1 MALSVV
7 FMGTPAFSV
16 PTLAALVEAGHR
28 VSAVYTQP
36 PRKAGRRGLKLTP
49 SPAQLEAERLG
60 LPVRSPLNF
69 KDPAEVEAFA
79 ALEADVAVVVAYG
92 LLLPQALLDAPRFGC
107 LNGHGSLLPRW
118 RGAAPIQRAI
128 EAGDAATGM
137 MVMRME
143 AGLDTG
149 PVALTAE
156 TEIGPSETA
165 GDLQERLSRLSAELM
180 VEALAKLEAGTLTF
194 EDQAAIEARTGRAPL
209 YAKKI
214 DKAETPVDWAAD
226 AKAVAGRINGFSPAP
241 GAWTTMPFSGAP
253 ERVKLLRAVAVDGDA
268 GGDFASPAP
277 GTTLDDHLTVACG
290 TGAVRLLELQRAGGK
305 KVAATELLRGT
316 PIAAGTVLGGG

>member
-16 PTLAALVEAGHR
+16 PTLAAIVEAGHR
-28 VSAVYTQP
+28 VPAIYTQP
-36 PRKAGRRGLKLTP
+36 PRQAGRRGLKLTP
-49 SPAQLEAERLG
+49 SPVQLEAERLG

-69 KDPAEVEAFA
+69 KDPADIEAFA

-137 MVMRME
+137 MVMQMK

-156 TEIGPSETA
+156 TVIGPNETA
-165 GDLQERLSRLSAELM
+165 GDLQERLSRLSAKLM
-180 VEALAKLEAGTLTF
+180 VEALEKLEAGTLAF
-194 EDQAAIEARTGRAPL
+194 EDQAAIAARTGRAPL

-214 DKAETPVDWAAD
+214 DKAEARIDWTAGAQ
-226 AKAVAGRINGFSPAP
+226 AVAGKINAFSPTP
-241 GAWTTMPFSGAP
+241 GAWTTIPFSGAP

-268 GGDFASPAP
+268 GGDIASAAP
-277 GTTLDDHLTVACG
+277 GTTLDDGLTVASG
-290 TGAVRLLELQRAGGK
+290 SGAVRLLEIQRAGGK
-305 KVAATELLRGT
+305 KVAAAELLRGT
-316 PIAAGTVLGGG
+316 PVARGATLGGE